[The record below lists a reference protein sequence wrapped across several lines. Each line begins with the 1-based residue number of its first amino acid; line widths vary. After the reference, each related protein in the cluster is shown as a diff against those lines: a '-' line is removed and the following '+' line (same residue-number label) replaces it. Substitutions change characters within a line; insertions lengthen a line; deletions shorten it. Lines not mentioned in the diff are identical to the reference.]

1 MYSFCSSSHDKK
13 TTHTKTYTLCACLR
27 PRFCECVLFFDLLF
41 CMSFFSHWNIRFVSL
56 LINTY
61 TFDKTNGRLGWGG
74 ERNTKRAATSF
85 VIWSWK
91 SSYYSIHSTQ
101 PKCYKIIT
109 PRTHSLTHTHK
120 AQQFSNNKQTTQ
132 ALYDSKNT
140 IITYVC
146 IVSICL
152 FLSFQKISLSK

>member
-101 PKCYKIIT
+101 PNAI
-109 PRTHSLTHTHK
+109 RLSHRALTHSLTHTKRSNFQTINKRHK
-120 AQQFSNNKQTTQ
+120 HFTIRKIQLSHMYVSCPFVFSSHFRK
-132 ALYDSKNT
+132 
-140 IITYVC
+140 
-146 IVSICL
+146 
-152 FLSFQKISLSK
+152 